1 MSDNDRQQKYA
12 AVLAD
17 IEQRI
22 ADLQKTAANLRELMG
37 MAPVEIG
44 GMVGRGQELPPQAPL
59 LGREAGVGDPLSL
72 VKVGDF
78 FGKSYAEAAS
88 EFLRR
93 AKEPQTTQTILHAMR
108 KARFEMKGK
117 NPGSILYT
125 TLSRRKGFVL
135 VHRNTWG
142 LTEWYPGAVGKK
154 KLEPGPTKKA
164 KRKAKAK
171 KTKQSIEPS
180 ATEGQEKKQ

>member
-1 MSDNDRQQKYA
+1 MSENDRQQKYA

-22 ADLQKTAANLRELMG
+22 ADLQKTAANIRELMG
-37 MAPVEIG
+37 MVLVEIG
-44 GMVGRGQELPPQAPL
+44 GTVGRSQELPPQAPP
-59 LGREAGVGDPLSL
+59 LGREPGVGDPLSL

-78 FGKSYAEAAS
+78 FGKSYAEAAG

-93 AKEPQTTQTILHAMR
+93 TKEPQTTQTILHAMR

-125 TLSRRKGFVL
+125 ALSRRKGFVL

-142 LTEWYPGAVGKK
+142 LAEWYPGAIGKK
-154 KLEPGPTKKA
+154 KLESRPARKTK
-164 KRKAKAK
+164 RRAK
-171 KTKQSIEPS
+171 KTKRSIEPS
-180 ATEGQEKKQ
+180 TIEGQENKQ

>member
-17 IEQRI
+17 IEQKI
-22 ADLQKTAANLRELMG
+22 ADLQKTAANIRELMG

-44 GMVGRGQELPPQAPL
+44 SMIGRGQELPPHAPL
-59 LGREAGVGDPLSL
+59 TGREAGVGDPLAL

-78 FGKSYAEAAS
+78 YGKSYSEAAL

-93 AKEPQTTQTILHAMR
+93 AKEPQTTQIIFNAMR
-108 KARFEMKGK
+108 KARFETKAK

-125 TLSRRKGFVL
+125 TLSRRKQFVL

-142 LTEWYPGAVGKK
+142 LAEWYPDAAGKK
-154 KLEPGPTKKA
+154 KLESKPAKKI
-164 KRKAKAK
+164 KRKPKRKKRGAKAAIAE
-171 KTKQSIEPS
+171 TKE
-180 ATEGQEKKQ
+180 